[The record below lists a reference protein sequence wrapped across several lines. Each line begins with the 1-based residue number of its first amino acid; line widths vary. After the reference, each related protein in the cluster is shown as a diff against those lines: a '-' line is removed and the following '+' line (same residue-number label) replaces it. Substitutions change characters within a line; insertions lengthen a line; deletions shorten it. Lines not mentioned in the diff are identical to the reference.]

1 MWEYLLRELV
11 KKAQDMALVSGC
23 SGFLVTYLLAN
34 PSFPRVSAQIVIMGG
49 NEASWRVDHGSG
61 PYST

>member
-1 MWEYLLRELV
+1 
-11 KKAQDMALVSGC
+11 MALVSGC